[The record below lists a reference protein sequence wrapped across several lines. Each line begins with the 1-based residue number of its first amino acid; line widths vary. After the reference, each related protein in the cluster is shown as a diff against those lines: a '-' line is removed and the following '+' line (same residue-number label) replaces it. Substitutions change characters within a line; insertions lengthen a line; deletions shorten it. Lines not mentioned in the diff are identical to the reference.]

1 MRLLHT
7 VYPSSHPDEPL
18 SAITRQPYRQPQQ
31 RGGDFR
37 ARVTVAKDGKRE
49 TVDHPLMAVENAL
62 PNWAFEKESTTHFSY
77 GRGKLSDASL
87 CSCIRPVV
95 RSQSTTGKAVIVKAA
110 SKAMI
115 NAGSWTLRK

>member
-49 TVDHPLMAVENAL
+49 TVDYPLMAVENAL
-62 PNWAFEKESTTHFSY
+62 PNWAFEKESRLTSLMVEGNFLTQ
-77 GRGKLSDASL
+77 AS
-87 CSCIRPVV
+87 VHAFD
-95 RSQSTTGKAVIVKAA
+95 RSSAA
-110 SKAMI
+110 SQPQA
-115 NAGSWTLRK
+115 RR